1 MAVGPAPALNTR
13 VLNALCRRTLALW
26 LILAVASATAAAP
39 SAPPPGPWVGRGV
52 ADALRALR
60 EPGLDFIFS
69 SELVPDDLR
78 VREEPRGGSRL
89 LIARDILAQQRLA
102 LQAIRPGI
110 FAVVLDSRR
119 QALPAGGG
127 GTDSAATG
135 QTGPTPLSEI
145 VVSTS
150 RYSLDGSPSLGAVP
164 IHGSELAVQPVL
176 GEDAV
181 RAMGRLP
188 GLAQNG
194 FSAQSNI
201 RGGEAGETLTLLD
214 GFPIRQAFHHPAYNN
229 AFGVLDPGLIAG
241 AEAYTGG
248 FPVRYGNR
256 MAGVFDFA
264 SVDPRDGFTQAL
276 GVSVFNATARLGD
289 EVEPAGIDW
298 LATGRVGTLQPFLD
312 AFAETDV
319 RPFNSD
325 LYARAGWGEP
335 DRLRLTANLL
345 WTYDELDIGRN
356 ALGEDAQFNSRLHYA
371 WLRADHAWNDRLAG
385 SAWLGYSEVDSH
397 RTGTMDKSGIASGS
411 VRDRRS
417 SRYLELRARL
427 SWQPA
432 EQHWLEGGFELT
444 EEDATYRY
452 EAAATYSEEVADL
465 FGREPD
471 LVRSEDLTP
480 SRERMAAFASH
491 RWQLAETLVSEL
503 GLRAQRTATQDTTS
517 KEWIFDPRL
526 SIRWQLW
533 PSTALRA
540 HWGRFNQTDEVHEL
554 KVEDGLTEFPEAQ
567 RSDHFILGVDHALA
581 NGLGL
586 RLEWFRKSQGDPR
599 PRFENLLD
607 PMAVLPEIAPDRVMV
622 APSSAVIRGSE
633 LSVRHDGDFFS
644 WWGAVA
650 WSEAR
655 DGIDGRNV
663 PRSWD
668 QEWAV
673 TAGVDWVHG
682 YWRVGAVASVHQGWP
697 TTRVDEAGLGER
709 NAERFAT
716 RGALDLRAEYRRPL
730 AIGSL
735 AVSVEVTNAV
745 NIGNTCCTE
754 LIAVEDGAGNTTF
767 TTETSDW
774 LPVVPSIGVLWEF

>member
-1 MAVGPAPALNTR
+1 MLTVRCRHALG
-13 VLNALCRRTLALW
+13 VW
-26 LILAVASATAAAP
+26 LLLAAAAAAAAEG
-39 SAPPPGPWVGRGV
+39 APPTGPWVGRGV
-52 ADALRALR
+52 AEALGELR

-89 LIARDILAQQRLA
+89 LIARDILAQHGLG
-102 LQAIRPGI
+102 LQVVRPGI
-110 FAVVLDSRR
+110 YAVVRDAHRPEV
-119 QALPAGGG
+119 QAAGDAAG
-127 GTDSAATG
+127 SAATG
-135 QTGPTPLSEI
+135 PARPTPLSEI

-150 RYSLDGSPSLGAVP
+150 RYALDGSRSIGAVAV
-164 IHGSELAVQPVL
+164 HASELAVQPVL
-176 GEDAV
+176 GEDAI

-201 RGGEAGETLTLLD
+201 RGGEAGETLILLD

-256 MAGVFDFA
+256 MAGVFDYA
-264 SVDPRDGFTQAL
+264 SADPRGDFTRAL
-276 GVSVFNATARLGD
+276 GASVFNATARLGD
-289 EVEPAGIDW
+289 VIEPAAIDW

-312 AFAETDV
+312 AFAEADAK
-319 RPFNSD
+319 PFNSD
-325 LYARAGWGEP
+325 LYARVGWGEP

-345 WTYDELDIGRN
+345 WTYDELDIGRA
-356 ALGEDAQFNSRLHYA
+356 ALGEDAEFNSRLHYA
-371 WLRADHAWNDRLAG
+371 WLRADHAWNEQLEG
-385 SAWLGYSEVDSH
+385 SAWLGYSEVNSN
-397 RTGTMDKSGIASGS
+397 RLGTMDKSGIATGS

-417 SRYLELRARL
+417 SRYLDLRARM

-432 EQHWLEGGFELT
+432 ERHWLESGFELT

-452 EAAATYSEEVADL
+452 EAAAAYSPAVAEL
-465 FGREPD
+465 FAREPS
-471 LVRSEDLTP
+471 LVRTADLTP

-491 RWQLAETLVSEL
+491 RWQLTDDLVSEL
-503 GLRAQRTATQDTTS
+503 GLRAQRTATHDTTS
-517 KEWIFDPRL
+517 KEWIYDPRF
-526 SIRWQLW
+526 SIRWQFR

-540 HWGRFNQTDEVHEL
+540 HWGRFHQTDEVHEL
-554 KVEDGLTEFPEAQ
+554 KVEDGLSEFPEAQ
-567 RSDHFILGVDHALA
+567 RSDHFILGVDHALS

-607 PMAVLPEIAPDRVMV
+607 PLAVLPEIALDRVGV

-633 LSVRHDGDFFS
+633 LSVRRAGES
-644 WWGAVA
+644 LTWWGAVA

-655 DGIDGRNV
+655 DGIGGRNV

-682 YWRVGAVASVHQGWP
+682 YWRLGAVASLHQGWP
-697 TTRVDEAGLGER
+697 TTPLDETGLGER
-709 NAERFAT
+709 NADRFAT

-754 LIAVEDGAGNTTF
+754 LIAVEDGAGNTAF
-767 TTETSDW
+767 TTEASDW